1 MSNFRERTLS
11 PIMVQWKMAK
21 NLKGNQP
28 LGDVYPFFTK
38 NHGAMRGRVTNCFFP
53 QVFMKPF
60 SQLSGM
66 LKSHETME
74 KKCVRRKKSA
84 ESYPIILVRSKG
96 SGFLSWA
103 MAIS

>member
-11 PIMVQWKMAK
+11 PIIVQWKMAK

-38 NHGAMRGRVTNCFFP
+38 NHGAMRGRVTNVFFP

-60 SQLSGM
+60 FFWVEYIRQWY
-66 LKSHETME
+66 
-74 KKCVRRKKSA
+74 A
-84 ESYPIILVRSKG
+84 EEP
-96 SGFLSWA
+96 
-103 MAIS
+103 